1 MYDFFDLPNEK
12 ELAQVIIEASKKPK
26 PAPTEI
32 DTKTIFPFWNNQRTG
47 KSANVVS
54 DKTGAV
60 KPKSDF
66 RDSDVRDA
74 WSKFL
79 KGIKTAGTKP
89 VTKVD
94 GFGTVTVT
102 SNAAKPDPKK
112 LVGSI
117 KALKTTTVKE
127 MSGKTTTTTEELG
140 VFKELAKSNAAK
152 PNKDKLVGIVKAK
165 ADLGK
170 IAAKPKVTDMSGA
183 TVVVKDAIPSAKKA
197 STVVND
203 KTGAVKPKKME
214 TVKPAKSK

>member
-12 ELAQVIIEASKKPK
+12 ELAAVILEASKKPK
-26 PAPTEI
+26 PSPTEI
-32 DTKTIFPFWNNQRTG
+32 ETKTIFPFWKAPGTG

-54 DKTGAV
+54 DKTGVV

-79 KGIKTAGTKP
+79 KGVKTAGTKP

-94 GFGTVTVT
+94 GFGTLTVN

-112 LVGSI
+112 IVGSI

-127 MSGKTTTTTEELG
+127 MSGKSTTTTEELG
-140 VFKELAKSNAAK
+140 VFKELAKSNAAN
-152 PNKDKLVGIVKAK
+152 PNKDKLVGVVKAK

-170 IAAKPKVTDMSGA
+170 IAAKPKVMDMSGA
-183 TVVVKDAIPSAKKA
+183 TVVVKDAIPAIKRTA
-197 STVVND
+197 VVVNN